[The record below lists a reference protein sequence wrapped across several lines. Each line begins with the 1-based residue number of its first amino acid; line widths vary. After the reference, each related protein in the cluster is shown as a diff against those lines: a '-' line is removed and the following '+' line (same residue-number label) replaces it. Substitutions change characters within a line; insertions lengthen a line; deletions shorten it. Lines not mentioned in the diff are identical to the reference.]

1 MNIDADILDKILASQ
16 IQQYIKRVKHC
27 DQVEFITV
35 MQEWFTICISV
46 WYTMLIEQ
54 NLKSYDYLDQCSK
67 NIW

>member
-35 MQEWFTICISV
+35 MQEWFTICMSV
-46 WYTMLIEQ
+46 WHTMLTEQ
-54 NLKSYDYLDQCSK
+54 NFKSYDYLDQCSK